1 MIFNFT
7 VSEPTEKIY
16 LNQEG
21 EDFQLECLFRRS
33 SRARYISLRL
43 IEEKKAILTLPNW
56 ATLSEGR
63 NFIQKKENWI
73 RRNSENYPITEKLSS
88 YFSAGAKIWLDEKP
102 RTLKWEF
109 GQGSHGYEQRI
120 DQEQVMLFLS
130 DHMKMEFGLHSH
142 LLGLAKKFLPA
153 RLENCQA
160 NLRYRSK
167 KCRVGNQKSRWGSCS
182 TSGTICLNWRILL
195 LPYPLGNYVIYHEI
209 AHLKEMNHS
218 KKFWDFL
225 NYLCPNARKLD
236 KELTEVGRLLIRLGH
251 ECK

>member
-73 RRNSENYPITEKLSS
+73 RRNSDNYPITEQLSS
-88 YFSAGAKIWLDEKP
+88 
-102 RTLKWEF
+102 
-109 GQGSHGYEQRI
+109 
-120 DQEQVMLFLS
+120 
-130 DHMKMEFGLHSH
+130 
-142 LLGLAKKFLPA
+142 
-153 RLENCQA
+153 
-160 NLRYRSK
+160 
-167 KCRVGNQKSRWGSCS
+167 
-182 TSGTICLNWRILL
+182 
-195 LPYPLGNYVIYHEI
+195 
-209 AHLKEMNHS
+209 
-218 KKFWDFL
+218 
-225 NYLCPNARKLD
+225 
-236 KELTEVGRLLIRLGH
+236 
-251 ECK
+251 